1 MNDIDIMKRAKSYM
15 ESLAN
20 GRDPLTGN
28 DLPDSDIVNN
38 VRISRCLFYVADVLQ
53 KVIDNGGEVQR
64 EKLKKADKAD
74 FALTDEQTAAL
85 KPADDS
91 ISLSKT
97 VGIINAQIDDFTMKK
112 LQRKAVAEWLI
123 EKSLLKEVI
132 INGKTHYNPTSEG
145 DLIGIKL
152 VDYHTPE
159 GSVVKFCVF
168 SPEAQQFIFDNIDVI
183 IEFASQE

>member
-28 DLPDSDIVNN
+28 DLPESDIVNN

-64 EKLKKADKAD
+64 EKLKRADKAD
-74 FALTDEQTAAL
+74 FALTDEQTDAL
-85 KPADDS
+85 TPFSAEA
-91 ISLSKT
+91 SLSKV
-97 VGIINAQIDDFTMKK
+97 VGRINDLIDPDIMKK
-112 LQRKAVAEWLI
+112 LRRKDVVEWLK
-123 EKSLLKEVI
+123 EKGLLKEVV
-132 INGKTHYNPTSEG
+132 INGRTHNDPTPEG
-145 DLIGIKL
+145 ELIGIKL
-152 VDYHTPE
+152 SDYRTFE
-159 GSVVKFCVF
+159 GNMVKTCVYT
-168 SPEAQQFIFDNIDVI
+168 PEAQQFIFDNIEVI